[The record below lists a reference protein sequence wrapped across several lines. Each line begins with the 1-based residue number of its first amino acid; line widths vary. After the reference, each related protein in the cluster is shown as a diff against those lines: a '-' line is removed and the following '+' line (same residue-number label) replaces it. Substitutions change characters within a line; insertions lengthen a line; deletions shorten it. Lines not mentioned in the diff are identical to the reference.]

1 MLESEDVSDAQAVP
15 TGDGAVLSEVFELQ
29 LGASRHARG
38 TMN

>member
-1 MLESEDVSDAQAVP
+1 MPESEDVSDAQVVP
-15 TGDGAVLSEVFELQ
+15 TGDGVALFEVFELQ